1 MAVNFPERTAVL
13 LDHQRLWLEAV
24 ERVVQRVGV
33 DVVGKAT
40 SPDTAIALLAHHHPD
55 LFIVDLKGVEREM
68 DTASLLR
75 QARESAPRSKTVVL
89 STYDD
94 RRYIGAVLAAGA
106 EIYVLKRVNPD
117 DLASTIRQLFENCVF
132 VAGTRLEPATP
143 VAVAP
148 PARRLT
154 RRELEIL
161 RVAAEGRTNAQIAK
175 LLTVT
180 EETVKFHLSNIYQK
194 LDVSNRTEAGR
205 WAQTQGL
212 LGLSAR
218 AAQTA

>member
-1 MAVNFPERTAVL
+1 VKQFPDRTAVL
-13 LDHQRLWLEAV
+13 LDNQRLWLEAV
-24 ERVVQRVGV
+24 ERVVERVGV

-55 LFIVDLKGVEREM
+55 LFIVDLKGVERDM
-68 DTASLLR
+68 DAAALLR
-75 QARESAPRSKTVVL
+75 AARETAPRAKTVVL
-89 STYDD
+89 STYED
-94 RRYIGAVLAAGA
+94 RRYIAAVLAAGA

-117 DLASTIRQLFENCVF
+117 DLASTIRQAFENCVF
-132 VAGTRLEPATP
+132 VAGTRAEPPAVTP
-143 VAVAP
+143 VAA
-148 PARRLT
+148 PARQLT

-212 LGLSAR
+212 LTPAR
-218 AAQTA
+218 AASGA

>member
-1 MAVNFPERTAVL
+1 LNFPERTAVL

-24 ERVVQRVGV
+24 DRVVQRVGV
-33 DVVGKAT
+33 EVVGKA
-40 SPDTAIALLAHHHPD
+40 SEPDTALALLGHHHPD
-55 LFIVDLKGVEREM
+55 LFIADVKAAEADM
-68 DTASLLR
+68 DATTLLR
-75 QARESAPRSKTVVL
+75 LAREHAPRATTVVL
-89 STYDD
+89 SAYDD
-94 RRYIGAVLAAGA
+94 RRYIAHVLEAGA
-106 EIYVLKRVNPD
+106 QVYVLKRVNPD
-117 DLASTIRQLFENCVF
+117 DLASTIRQVFDNCVF
-132 VAGTRLEPATP
+132 VAGPRPEAVVTAP
-143 VAVAP
+143 VARP
-148 PARRLT
+148 PRNLT

-212 LGLSAR
+212 LTHAVR
-218 AAQTA
+218 AARSA

>member
-1 MAVNFPERTAVL
+1 MTTPERTSVL

-24 ERVVQRVGV
+24 DRVVQRVGV
-33 DVVGKAT
+33 SVVGKAT
-40 SPDTAIALLAHHHPD
+40 EPDTALALLAHHHPD
-55 LFIVDLKGVEREM
+55 LFIADLKAAESEM
-68 DTASLLR
+68 DPVTLLR
-75 QARESAPRSKTVVL
+75 MAREHAPRATSVVL
-89 STYDD
+89 SAHDD
-94 RRYIGAVLAAGA
+94 RRYIAHVLASGA
-106 EIYVLKRVNPD
+106 DLYVLKRVNPD
-117 DLASTIRQLFENCVF
+117 DLASTIRQVFDSCVF
-132 VAGTRLEPATP
+132 VAAPRPEPVPA
-143 VAVAP
+143 AP
-148 PARRLT
+148 PARPPRNLT

-212 LGLSAR
+212 LTPALHAAR
-218 AAQTA
+218 TA